1 MMLRKAYIQTE
12 LLEASGKGQLKE
24 CLKKLENLINIEEKE
39 EIDRRKEENGKD

>member
-12 LLEASGKGQLKE
+12 LLEASSRGQLKE

-39 EIDRRKEENGKD
+39 ETDRRKKENGKD

>member
-12 LLEASGKGQLKE
+12 LLEASSRGQLKE

-39 EIDRRKEENGKD
+39 ETDRREKENGKD